1 MKNQPF
7 SVTGEYVE
15 KLKSTEQNS
24 IQEKDILPYSQYIP
38 KYVQKNWKKIFSKQ
52 IYGFGKDILYKKNLL
67 LEYGFTIQKPPIPA
81 QGTSQYSI
89 TEQDDQIILWGFG
102 MLFATK
108 NNGLFL
114 WRHEFKPKLINVN
127 SIPSHLWEPSQ
138 LQQKSTIPKTTDEIF
153 LMLEL
158 LVKSMKWLEK
168 YEKWILKI
176 CGDKYRNE
184 SLQGQ
189 YSSKASAVKLDEKW
203 SELSTRFT
211 KILKTFEPEQNFEQ
225 VKSNPIQPN
234 LEQPSQ
240 SIIQPNPKQS
250 SQNTKKVCGAC
261 GDSWKEEVSF
271 CPSCGWEGLP
281 C

>member
-1 MKNQPF
+1 MNLNQ
-7 SVTGEYVE
+7 
-15 KLKSTEQNS
+15 
-24 IQEKDILPYSQYIP
+24 
-38 KYVQKNWKKIFSKQ
+38 KI
-52 IYGFGKDILYKKNLL
+52 
-67 LEYGFTIQKPPIPA
+67 
-81 QGTSQYSI
+81 
-89 TEQDDQIILWGFG
+89 
-102 MLFATK
+102 
-108 NNGLFL
+108 
-114 WRHEFKPKLINVN
+114 INVN

-168 YEKWILKI
+168 YEKWMLKI

-211 KILKTFEPEQNFEQ
+211 ELKTFEPEQNFEQ

-240 SIIQPNPKQS
+240 NIIQPNLEQPSEQTLKILYNLI
-250 SQNTKKVCGAC
+250 QNNHLKIQRKFVVHVGNIIKKKLVSVHHVCGRTLHA
-261 GDSWKEEVSF
+261 KTSF
-271 CPSCGWEGLP
+271 NSKNYRNW
-281 C
+281 

>member
-1 MKNQPF
+1 M
-7 SVTGEYVE
+7 
-15 KLKSTEQNS
+15 
-24 IQEKDILPYSQYIP
+24 
-38 KYVQKNWKKIFSKQ
+38 
-52 IYGFGKDILYKKNLL
+52 
-67 LEYGFTIQKPPIPA
+67 
-81 QGTSQYSI
+81 I
-89 TEQDDQIILWGFG
+89 TEYN
-102 MLFATK
+102 T
-108 NNGLFL
+108 
-114 WRHEFKPKLINVN
+114 
-127 SIPSHLWEPSQ
+127 
-138 LQQKSTIPKTTDEIF
+138 STKTTDEKF

-168 YEKWILKI
+168 YEKWVLKI

-240 SIIQPNPKQS
+240 NIIQPNPKQL

-261 GDSWKEEVSF
+261 GEHYPEEVSF
-271 CPSCGWEGLP
+271 CPSCMWEDLA

>member
-1 MKNQPF
+1 M
-7 SVTGEYVE
+7 
-15 KLKSTEQNS
+15 
-24 IQEKDILPYSQYIP
+24 
-38 KYVQKNWKKIFSKQ
+38 
-52 IYGFGKDILYKKNLL
+52 
-67 LEYGFTIQKPPIPA
+67 LEYGFTIQRPPIPA

-203 SELSTRFT
+203 FELSTRFT
-211 KILKTFEPEQNFEQ
+211 KILKLLNPN
-225 VKSNPIQPN
+225 KILNKLKNPIQPN

-240 SIIQPNPKQS
+240 NIIQPNLEQPSQNIIQPNLEQPSQNIIQPNPKQS

-261 GDSWKEEVSF
+261 GNIIQKKLVSVHHA
-271 CPSCGWEGLP
+271 CGGP
-281 C
+281 CMLKRPLTPKLS